1 MAKKKTAAEKQLAT
15 ANSKIK
21 ALGGF
26 SYSDKAGLKSAYDSA
41 YSDYNGWVNNPTA
54 HGFNAYITD
63 VNELYDQVQNY
74 TYDPQKDGLFQMYK
88 NQYQAQGT
96 RAMQN
101 QMGVAAALSGGY
113 NSSVAQTSAQQQYQD
128 IMSGLNDKAAETYQL
143 NRQNLIDRYN
153 TARDMNN
160 AGNDAYW
167 KQVDVRANRM
177 NNAYSAYNDDR
188 TFQYNKYNNDRT
200 YWQTQ
205 GQNAQT
211 QINWQKEYDQT
222 NAWNKKNYNLQKKQY
237 KGK

>member
-15 ANSKIK
+15 ANSRIK
-21 ALGGF
+21 KLGSF
-26 SYSDKAGLKSAYDSA
+26 PYSDKAGLKSTYNSA
-41 YSDYNGWVNNPTA
+41 YRDYTGWVNNPTA
-54 HGFNAYITD
+54 HGFNTYITD
-63 VNELYDQVQNY
+63 VKKLYNQVQNY

-113 NSSVAQTSAQQQYQD
+113 NSSVAQTSAQQQYKD

-160 AGNDAYW
+160 AGNDDYW